1 MKKIIIVLSTLV
13 LFSSALA
20 AKPVGESQ
28 AVGPEMMLGTAAHY
42 VDTIF
47 TNASASLKLVAS
59 TPEAKR
65 GDWKGIK
72 PYLEQISEKLPGV
85 YSFILPNGDYYTLD
99 KDFTNLNLSNREY
112 FKPLFAG
119 NPVKSFPIFS
129 RSTGK
134 KSIFIAEPIVV
145 NGKVTGALGISI
157 FLDALNAKL
166 NKDFDL
172 PLDYTWYVLN
182 AKGNTILD
190 KESDFIFMNPLTQ
203 GSDSLRKAVTE
214 ALKNDSGKMQY
225 QLDREK
231 HAYYQKLSNR
241 DWWMFLAKQEGKI
254 QTPPKLKLTLER
266 FVPELQNKLNQI
278 DASMAKEMKQ
288 SNVKVE
294 NESEIR
300 KLLSAVFDANPTVV
314 DAAYADKKGILR
326 YIEPRDYKNFEGSDI
341 SSQEHIIAM
350 RENPQPLFSS
360 GFMSVEDF
368 LSVVIARPLYDNG
381 KQFFGSITLL
391 LRPELFITPM
401 IKKSTVPEDYELWI
415 MQTDGMIIY
424 DQDKKEIGKMLFSD
438 PMYEEYKSLLQL
450 GKTIVSAPEG
460 EGSYI
465 FLSPGLQEKAIK
477 NVIWKTVKL
486 HDREW
491 RVILAYRP
499 YESKE
504 QN

>member
-13 LFSSALA
+13 FLSSAWA
-20 AKPVGESQ
+20 AKPVEEPQ
-28 AVGPEMMLGTAAHY
+28 TVGPEIMLGTATHY

-47 TNASASLKLVAS
+47 TNASALLKLVAS
-59 TPEAKR
+59 TPEAER

-72 PYLEQISEKLPGV
+72 PYLGQISEKLPGV
-85 YSFILPNGDYYTLD
+85 YSYILPNGDYYTLD
-99 KDFTNLNLSNREY
+99 RDFTNLNLSNRGY
-112 FKPLFAG
+112 FKSLFTG
-119 NPVKSFPIFS
+119 NAVNSFPIFS

-134 KSIFIAEPIVV
+134 KSIFIAEPIIV

-157 FLDALNAKL
+157 FLDELNAKL

-231 HAYYQKLSNR
+231 LAYYQKLSHL
-241 DWWMFLAKQEGKI
+241 DWWMFFAKQEGEKT
-254 QTPPKLKLTLER
+254 QTSPKLKLTLER
-266 FVPELQNKLNQI
+266 FVPELQNQLNLI
-278 DASMAKEMKQ
+278 DASIAKQIEQ

-294 NESEIR
+294 KESEIR
-300 KLLSAVFDANPTVV
+300 KLLSAVLDANPNVV

-350 RENPQPLFSS
+350 RKNPQPLFSS

-368 LSVVIARPLYDNG
+368 LSMVVARPLYDNK
-381 KQFFGSITLL
+381 KQFIGSITVLI
-391 LRPELFITPM
+391 RPELFITPM
-401 IKKSTVPEDYELWI
+401 INKSTVPEDYELWI

-424 DQDKKEIGKMLFSD
+424 DQDKEEIGKMIFSD
-438 PMYEEYKSLLQL
+438 PMYEGYETLLKL
-450 GKTIVSAPEG
+450 GKNIVAAPEG

-465 FLSPGLQEKAIK
+465 FLSPGLKEKAIK

-499 YESKE
+499 YE
-504 QN
+504 